1 MQKLAVDGHEWN
13 NAMRVE
19 LMSNLHT
26 QKPINWVQHLTL
38 EVEENFLFYATWA
51 KKKIFVCGFC
61 FKLVKYMYIINFSV
75 SKIKIFTIILNF
87 IVTSTR
93 SCISKNGTTNGKRSY
108 SQSSLDFLWGI
119 CYTLITA
126 VNMFSHL
133 PQHPW
138 SICLFYRKRHLTA
151 VVEATVCSS
160 LNLYSRILSMENLLL
175 SSSGKGGN
183 TSAPCLFTFS
193 TCQKRSKSED
203 HTAWLKQNSI
213 KALQWKQYH
222 PYFKQLAP
230 NRGSLTLGCQ
240 LFHFSGFCSKP
251 LQLRCA
257 SWRKPLC
264 SIVFLKHWRI
274 IRKCLSYQ

>member
-1 MQKLAVDGHEWN
+1 MVN
-13 NAMRVE
+13 
-19 LMSNLHT
+19 
-26 QKPINWVQHLTL
+26 
-38 EVEENFLFYATWA
+38 
-51 KKKIFVCGFC
+51 
-61 FKLVKYMYIINFSV
+61 
-75 SKIKIFTIILNF
+75 
-87 IVTSTR
+87 
-93 SCISKNGTTNGKRSY
+93 
-108 SQSSLDFLWGI
+108 SLDFFFFLALEI
-119 CYTLITA
+119 CCTLITV
-126 VNMFSHL
+126 VNMFTHL

-138 SICLFYRKRHLTA
+138 ILCLFYRKRHLTA
-151 VVEATVCSS
+151 FVEATICSS
-160 LNLYSRILSMENLLL
+160 LNPYSWILSMENLLL

-257 SWRKPLC
+257 SWRKPLF
-264 SIVFLKHWRI
+264 SIVSETLENHKKIFELSVTFRYI
-274 IRKCLSYQ
+274 IIINC